1 MLGVQEFCVGNGC
14 LEIFACV
21 SVYVCLYFE
30 IKLTCVMKY
39 MQLSTVCSEP
49 VSAWSNTVCVYRCS
63 CMILAWNWPFLMC
76 IMHGWGM
83 LRLFPLGCIG
93 VHLETTWL
101 IAYRWLI
108 YFYFLVTFTDSLA
121 CFSPK
126 ICARRCKRQ
135 LAFGRGAVESCKL
148 FMSDA
153 AELFTSE
160 RYKRVDLF
168 LGVSSCGCISSSCV
182 IV

>member
-1 MLGVQEFCVGNGC
+1 MLGVRELCVGNGC

-83 LRLFPLGCIG
+83 LRLFPPGCIG

-108 YFYFLVTFTDSLA
+108 YFYFLVTSYRLLSLFQSKNL
-121 CFSPK
+121 CT
-126 ICARRCKRQ
+126 Q
-135 LAFGRGAVESCKL
+135 VQE
-148 FMSDA
+148 A
-153 AELFTSE
+153 AGLWQ
-160 RYKRVDLF
+160 
-168 LGVSSCGCISSSCV
+168 GSCGKLQAVYVWCSWTFH
-182 IV
+182 